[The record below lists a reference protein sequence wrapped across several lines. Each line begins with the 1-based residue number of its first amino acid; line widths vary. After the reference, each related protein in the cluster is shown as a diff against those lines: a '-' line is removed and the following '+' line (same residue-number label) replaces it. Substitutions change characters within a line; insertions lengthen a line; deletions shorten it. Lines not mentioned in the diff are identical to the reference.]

1 VYFLPWPGNKQA
13 GHKRAE
19 ETQDEGEQDE
29 ARNAKAERQAENNE
43 REQREDSEKPHHTI
57 IFAQAVPRVWR
68 STGWRSHASLGL
80 ISIPKPGCG
89 GVVDARS
96 GCPVGHG
103 SLEAPN
109 RLPEA
114 LPQLRQLLRSKHEQR
129 NPRNHQQM
137 QRLK

>member
-1 VYFLPWPGNKQA
+1 VADVSPWPGNKQA
-13 GHKRAE
+13 SHKRAE

-43 REQREDSEKPHHTI
+43 REQRENSEKPH
-57 IFAQAVPRVWR
+57 
-68 STGWRSHASLGL
+68 TGWRSHASLGL
-80 ISIPKPGCG
+80 ISIPKRGCG
-89 GVVDARS
+89 PLVDARG
-96 GCPVGHG
+96 GCAVGHG

-129 NPRNHQQM
+129 NPRNDQQM